1 MKHILKQIAILL
13 ILTCASHGADYMALK
28 KNQSYT
34 IPAGKVVEV
43 MAFTT
48 SQGPVSS
55 VVGFRVDGKLTL
67 LPTLPDGTRLPGPTN
82 LFIPGPAVISVDNSS
97 FDFYLSYRVFTN
109 SDGTNLPTNTVVIPS
124 DATGP
129 VNIILESSSDLV
141 TWTAADPG
149 SYGSSTVKRFFRI
162 RAQNQ

>member
-82 LFIPGPAVISVDNSS
+82 LSIIRLLTFTYRIEFLPIQMERI
-97 FDFYLSYRVFTN
+97 FQQILS
-109 SDGTNLPTNTVVIPS
+109 
-124 DATGP
+124 
-129 VNIILESSSDLV
+129 
-141 TWTAADPG
+141 
-149 SYGSSTVKRFFRI
+149 
-162 RAQNQ
+162 